1 MGGGSSAKVKS
12 VVYALSP
19 YQQQTM
25 PGLWKDFT
33 SKIYK
38 RTLGD
43 WVSISLVAVP
53 VIGTYLYV
61 FPPMFLFVCL
71 LCFVVLQCG
80 FLLVLYA
87 CSIP

>member
-1 MGGGSSAKVKS
+1 MGVGGGSSAKVKS

-53 VIGTYLYV
+53 VIGTY
-61 FPPMFLFVCL
+61 FLVCL
-71 LCFVVLQCG
+71 FDSVIELAV
-80 FLLVLYA
+80 
-87 CSIP
+87 SSE

>member
-1 MGGGSSAKVKS
+1 
-12 VVYALSP
+12 
-19 YQQQTM
+19 M

-53 VIGTYLYV
+53 VIGTY
-61 FPPMFLFVCL
+61 FLVCL
-71 LCFVVLQCG
+71 FDSVIELAV
-80 FLLVLYA
+80 
-87 CSIP
+87 SSE

>member
-1 MGGGSSAKVKS
+1 MGVGGGSSAKVKS

-53 VIGTYLYV
+53 VIGTYLYANDYKEKEK
-61 FPPMFLFVCL
+61 LSHR
-71 LCFVVLQCG
+71 
-80 FLLVLYA
+80 Y
-87 CSIP
+87 

>member
-1 MGGGSSAKVKS
+1 MGVGGGSSAKVKS

-53 VIGTYLYV
+53 VIGTYFYFSYGTTLNHGY
-61 FPPMFLFVCL
+61 LIISNE
-71 LCFVVLQCG
+71 
-80 FLLVLYA
+80 YH
-87 CSIP
+87 